1 MNKPV
6 LETVTGKLI
15 DPENPQVD
23 QIDIED
29 IAWGLSRISRFCGH
43 TITPIPYNVAQ
54 HSILVADRVQEQM
67 NAYGYDFCKNNG
79 LSSRTVLKALLH
91 DASEV
96 YTGDVPSPIKKIPSL
111 HPVFKELEHKLMTA
125 VYQKFDLSECSD
137 FETTIIKEADKWSQ
151 KVEAHAFMPSRGIH
165 WIGMPSVTLEELQN
179 FESPKSALES
189 YRLFKQKFSELCD
202 LITDEEIYLSDE

>member
-1 MNKPV
+1 MI

-54 HSILVADRVQEQM
+54 HSILVADRVLSQIDDFGQE
-67 NAYGYDFCKNNG
+67 FCEANG
-79 LSSRTVLKALLH
+79 LNTATVLKALLH

-96 YTGDVPSPIKKIPSL
+96 YTGDVPSPIKKIPAL
-111 HPVFKELEHKLMTA
+111 YTVFKKLE
-125 VYQKFDLSECSD
+125 FDLMETIYAKFNLPAD
-137 FETTIIKEADKWSQ
+137 GGFERSVIKEADKWAQ
-151 KVEAHAFMPSRGIH
+151 KVEAHAFMPSRGVH
-165 WIGMPSVTLEELQN
+165 WEDMPSVTLEELQN
-179 FESPKSALES
+179 FEHPLPAIES
-189 YRLFKQKFSELCD
+189 YRLFKNRFNELMN
-202 LITDEEIYLSDE
+202 EVVYK

>member
-1 MNKPV
+1 MNKPI

-67 NAYGYDFCKNNG
+67 FVYGTEFCEHNG
-79 LSSRTVLKALLH
+79 LSHKTVLKALLH

-111 HPVFKELEHKLMTA
+111 LPVFKELEHKLMSA
-125 VYQKFDLSECSD
+125 VYEKFGLTECSN

-165 WIGMPSVTLEELQN
+165 WIGMPNVTLEELQN
-179 FESPKSALES
+179 FEAPKSALES
-189 YRLFKQKFSELCD
+189 YRLFKEKFSELRI
-202 LITDEEIYLSDE
+202 LILEEIENSN